1 MKANN
6 VNRYILFC
14 AVILTLIFMRPVSLF
29 SQNIMLDDYLQY
41 ASENNP
47 DIKKAHT
54 EYLMSV
60 ERINLSGVLPDP
72 KLAVGYFINP
82 VETRIGAQRA
92 KFSISQSF
100 PWLGTLAAEENISI
114 EKAKS
119 KYELYKSVESKVLFS
134 VKTVW
139 LEIYQI
145 KQKIKYTKKLDKY
158 YKMMEQILISKYE
171 NNQSSM
177 ADVLTLQMKID
188 ELKNELDYMADQK
201 NTQIAKFNLLLNR
214 REANNILISDS
225 LIISKSLNQVPVLDS
240 VLANNSAIKYLNSE
254 SNAMRNQLEMV
265 KLQSLPT
272 FGIGLDYVFVDKR
285 DDVRIANNGKDVIM
299 PMVSMSIPLFRTK
312 YNSRINENRLQI
324 DQVSENQKSVTNQL
338 KLEYKKTNDDLND
351 SIRRYN
357 LFSSQKDKSRK
368 IIRLLLAKYTETGED
383 YLDVLSMQQNTI
395 QYEINREIAV
405 ADYFT
410 ALAKFEYLEN

>member
-1 MKANN
+1 
-6 VNRYILFC
+6 
-14 AVILTLIFMRPVSLF
+14 
-29 SQNIMLDDYLQY
+29 
-41 ASENNP
+41 
-47 DIKKAHT
+47 
-54 EYLMSV
+54 
-60 ERINLSGVLPDP
+60 
-72 KLAVGYFINP
+72 
-82 VETRIGAQRA
+82 
-92 KFSISQSF
+92 
-100 PWLGTLAAEENISI
+100 
-114 EKAKS
+114 
-119 KYELYKSVESKVLFS
+119 
-134 VKTVW
+134 
-139 LEIYQI
+139 
-145 KQKIKYTKKLDKY
+145 
-158 YKMMEQILISKYE
+158 MEQILISKYE

-214 REANNILISDS
+214 REANNILIPDS
-225 LIISKSLNQVPVLDS
+225 LIISRSLNQVPVLDS
-240 VLANNSAIKYLNSE
+240 VLVNNSAIKYLNSE

-299 PMVSMSIPLFRTK
+299 PTVSMSIPLFRTK

-351 SIRRYN
+351 AIRRYN

-383 YLDVLSMQQNTI
+383 YLDVLGMQQNTI

-405 ADYFT
+405 TDYFT